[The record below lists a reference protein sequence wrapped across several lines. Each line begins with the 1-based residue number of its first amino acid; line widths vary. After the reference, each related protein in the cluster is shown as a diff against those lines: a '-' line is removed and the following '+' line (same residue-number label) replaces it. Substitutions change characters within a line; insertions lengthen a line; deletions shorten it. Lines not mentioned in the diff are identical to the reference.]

1 MKTMKNGMYVLLGLM
16 FMVMTVNCSNKKG
29 AEKAADAAEVAAE
42 TENVLKVSAPPFTK
56 FVVVTVEEEGLYKEA
71 NKNSPTLVCWSESDC
86 ESDYC
91 ETIYQWSDQ
100 PGKEGFELNTDM
112 LTYEGAV
119 YPVLGEE
126 GDFYRVCV
134 YNRWCEIES
143 AYIPKAS
150 VADIETAPVNAETF
164 KEKSEGF
171 YFESRVVN
179 DGKYKGVVISDQY
192 SEIDGETMNVG
203 VLVDGALA
211 IPLIYQIDASL
222 NNDLKEDFVIRDVE
236 GSFYINYSD
245 KLKAT
250 EGEDG
255 TFRIDL
261 NKLTDEQIVKLV
273 DEVTKKKP
281 EFVEYMYLF
290 PAKGPELFYYKMK

>member
-1 MKTMKNGMYVLLGLM
+1 MRTMKNCMYVLLGM
-16 FMVMTVNCSNKKG
+16 VFMALTVNCGNKKG

-56 FVVVTVEEEGLYKEA
+56 FVVVTADDSGLYKEA
-71 NKNSPTLVCWSESDC
+71 KTDSPTLVSWYESDC

-100 PGKEGFELNTDM
+100 PGKEGFELNTDK

-134 YNRWCEIES
+134 LNKWCEIES

-150 VADIETAPVNAETF
+150 VADIETGPINAETF

-171 YFESRVVN
+171 YFETRVVN

-192 SEIDGETMNVG
+192 SEIDGETLSVG

-211 IPLIYQIDASL
+211 TPLINQIDASL
-222 NNDLKEDFVIRDVE
+222 NNDLKEDFVIRDEE
-236 GSFYINYSD
+236 GSLYINYSD

-261 NKLTDEQIVKLV
+261 NKLTDEQIVKLIE
-273 DEVTKKKP
+273 EVMKKKP
-281 EFVEYMYLF
+281 ELVEFMYLF
-290 PAKGPELFYYKMK
+290 PVKGPELFYYKAK

>member
-1 MKTMKNGMYVLLGLM
+1 MKNGMYVLLGMM
-16 FMVMTVNCSNKKG
+16 FMVMTVNCSNKKS
-29 AEKAADAAEVAAE
+29 AEKAVEATEVAADSG
-42 TENVLKVSAPPFTK
+42 NVLKVRAPPFTK
-56 FVVVTVEEEGLYKEA
+56 FVVVTVEEAGLFKEA
-71 NKNSPTLVCWSESDC
+71 DENSPALVSWYESDC
-86 ESDYC
+86 ESDFC

-100 PGKEGFELNTDM
+100 PGKEGFELNTDNM
-112 LTYEGAV
+112 TYEGSV
-119 YPVLGEE
+119 FPVLGEE

-134 YNRWCEIES
+134 YNRWCDIES

-150 VADIETAPVNAETF
+150 VADIEAVPINAETF
-164 KEKSEGF
+164 KEKNEGF

-179 DGKYKGVVISDQY
+179 DGKYKGVVISGQY
-192 SEIDGETMNVG
+192 SELSGETLNVG
-203 VLVDGALA
+203 VLADGALA

-222 NNDLKEDFVIRDVE
+222 NNDLKEDFVIRDE
-236 GSFYINYSD
+236 NGSFNINYSD

-261 NKLTDEQIVKLV
+261 NKLTDEQIAKLV
-273 DEVTKKKP
+273 EEVTKKKP

-290 PAKGPELFYYKMK
+290 PAKGPELFYYRTK